1 MIKNIYKIL
10 LKHYG
15 PQHWWPV
22 ISKQNPKVEII
33 IGAILTQNTSWK
45 NVEKALQNLIER
57 NLIDFDK
64 ILNLSE
70 EELKSYIRPAGFF
83 NQKAK
88 TLLRVAK
95 FFVENSEPISRD
107 ALLKIKGIGKETAD
121 SILLYAYNQN
131 LFVIDAYTRRLFYR
145 LGLIEKELSYEELQ
159 HFISS
164 NLPNNTKIYQEFH
177 ALIVIH
183 CKDVCKKTPSC
194 WNCVLNTHCK
204 FFVDLSKSNEMNKH

>member
-15 PQHWWPV
+15 PQNWWPI
-22 ISKQNPKVEII
+22 ISNQNPKVEII
-33 IGAILTQNTSWK
+33 LGAILTQNTSWK

-57 NLIDFDK
+57 NLIDFNK

-70 EELKSYIRPAGFF
+70 EELKTYIRPAGFF

-95 FFVENSEPISRD
+95 FFVENSKKVSREE
-107 ALLKIKGIGKETAD
+107 LLKIKGIGKETAD

-131 LFVIDAYTRRLFYR
+131 VFVIDAYTKRLFFR
-145 LGLIEKELSYEELQ
+145 LGLVEKDISYDELQ
-159 HFISS
+159 DFISS
-164 NLPNNTKIYQEFH
+164 NLPNNTKIYQEFY
-177 ALIVIH
+177 
-183 CKDVCKKTPSC
+183 VCVKTS
-194 WNCVLNTHCK
+194 L
-204 FFVDLSKSNEMNKH
+204 